1 MTKRMPSEISRTIA
15 GLGALVLSMTVLSTG
30 ASAQD
35 AAAIKGTVNVVGFS
49 GVFADNYQKFI
60 IDAFKAK
67 YPGIAVTYQASKN
80 SAETLALLTLQR
92 ADPKVDVA
100 LIDVAVAIKANKDG
114 IFAKLDPA
122 KVTAL
127 ADTPDWARLDGDKA
141 VAFSQDNLAILY
153 NTDKIKQPPT
163 SWNDL
168 TDPKYKGKIAAKLGD
183 TRGVILL
190 PILDKLKGTDYK
202 TSIDPAIAMLK
213 EIAPNVSTWEPAP
226 DCYAVIQSGE
236 VDLSICWNGRAQY
249 LHDTQGGKIAVAAPK
264 EGSIGQTNTVGL
276 VEGSHNA
283 EAAQLFINYALGAE
297 AQATFAEK
305 SFYGPVNS
313 KVKLADAVAARIYGS
328 KEAQAAQMSLDWT
341 FVADKYSAWIQRI
354 NREVIA
360 LN

>member
-1 MTKRMPSEISRTIA
+1 MTIRMQNGILRIFLRAGILAA
-15 GLGALVLSMTVLSTG
+15 GLAAFAGA
-30 ASAQD
+30 AEAQD
-35 AAAIKGTVNVVGFS
+35 ASIKGTVNIVGFS

-60 IDAFKAK
+60 IAAFKEK
-67 YPGIAVTYQASKN
+67 YPGIEVTYQQSKN
-80 SAETLALLTLQR
+80 SAETLALLTLQQ
-92 ADPKVDVA
+92 ADPKIDLA
-100 LIDVAVAIKANKDG
+100 LIDVSVAIKANKSG

-122 KVTAL
+122 KVPSL
-127 ADTPDWARLDGDKA
+127 AEMPDWARLDGDKA
-141 VAFSQDNLAILY
+141 IAFSQDNLAILY
-153 NTDKIKQPPT
+153 NTDNVKEPPT

-190 PILDKLKGTDYK
+190 PILDKLKGADYK
-202 TSIDPAIAMLK
+202 DTVDPAIDMLK

-226 DCYAVIQSGE
+226 DCYAVVQSGE

-264 EGSIGQTNTVGL
+264 EGSIGQTNTIGL
-276 VEGSHNA
+276 VENSRNA
-283 EAAQLFINYALGAE
+283 EAAQLFINYALGTE

-305 SFYGPVNS
+305 SFYGPVNT
-313 KVKLADAVAARIYGS
+313 KVTLTDAVAARIYGS
-328 KEAQAAQMSLDWT
+328 KEAQAAQMSLDWN